1 VPDSMSRGWH
11 TDRGPGE
18 LPRSESDMLS
28 RPRDRAWLIHC
39 FPLVALTAGL
49 WLAGSQAEG
58 QSAGTWLE
66 FRGPGGRGEMP
77 ESRLPSEWTGDA
89 VLWRQT
95 PPGRGWSSP
104 VIVDNEVWFTAA
116 IEHRP
121 EDSERSPVERLE
133 LIAQC
138 LSLDDGRLLH
148 QVALFDVADPVE
160 LHPLNSYASPT
171 PVVAGDRVVCSFGD
185 MGTACVRR
193 SDGFVL
199 WKDDHFALDH
209 ETGPGSSPVVWRD
222 RVLLNLDGT
231 DRQSVAALDL
241 DSGKVLWETPRSG
254 ELHPDGMMKKAF
266 CTPLILE
273 QGGGAVVVS
282 PGANWVY
289 GYDPEDGRELWK
301 TGYGQLGFS
310 NVPRPVLADGL
321 MLVCTGYNVAS
332 LLALRPTQDGRGT
345 PELAW
350 RHDRKVPT
358 MPSPIA
364 TGGRIFMVSDDGVAT
379 ALETATGRKLW
390 QQRMGGSFSA
400 SPVLAGQVLVFG
412 NRDGEVV
419 LVRPADEYEEI
430 ARHQLDGALMAT
442 PAPLEDGIVIR
453 TASSICRIVAGPVAQ
468 PSSPG
473 GGR

>member
-1 VPDSMSRGWH
+1 MLFKRRYH
-11 TDRGPGE
+11 TRLAGHF
-18 LPRSESDMLS
+18 L
-28 RPRDRAWLIHC
+28 
-39 FPLVALTAGL
+39 LVVVLAAGL
-49 WLAGSQAEG
+49 SLADSPAEA
-58 QSAGTWLE
+58 QSSISWNE
-66 FRGPGGRGEMP
+66 FRGPEGRGLVP

-89 VLWRQT
+89 VVWRQT

-104 VIVDNEVWFTAA
+104 VINDNEVWFTAA
-116 IEHRP
+116 IEHRL
-121 EDSERSPVERLE
+121 EEAEGSPVGKLE
-133 LIAQC
+133 LIALC
-138 LSLDDGRLLH
+138 LALDDGRLLH
-148 QVALFDVADPVE
+148 QVPLFNVADPVE

-171 PVVAGDRVVCSFGD
+171 PVIAGERVVCSFGD

-199 WKDDHFALDH
+199 WKHDHFALDH

-222 RVLLNLDGT
+222 RAFLNLDGT

-241 DSGKVLWETPRSG
+241 DTGKVLWETPRSG

-273 QGGGAVVVS
+273 QAGDTVVVS

-289 GYDPEDGRELWK
+289 GYDPLDGRELWK

-321 MLVCTGYNVAS
+321 ILVCTGYNRAS
-332 LLALRPTQDGRGT
+332 LLALRPAPDGRSA
-345 PELAW
+345 PELVW
-350 RHDRKVPT
+350 RHDQKVPT

-390 QQRMGGSFSA
+390 QHRLSGSFSA
-400 SPVLAGQVLVFG
+400 SPVLAGEVLVFG
-412 NRDGEVV
+412 NRNGEVV

-442 PAPLEDGIVIR
+442 PAPLEDGILIR
-453 TASSICRIVAGPVAQ
+453 TATSVCRLVAGPAVPQ
-468 PSSPG
+468 SSQG
-473 GGR
+473 DGR